1 MRAFCRLNFA
11 TFIVAFLREVFMRND
26 IRERNITHELRVY
39 QQGLSTGLSRG
50 RGYWFDTDL
59 RSVWYN
65 HSLAQA
71 LKKANIYGNTLQQFT
86 LF

>member
-1 MRAFCRLNFA
+1 MKH
-11 TFIVAFLREVFMRND
+11 D
-26 IRERNITHELRVY
+26 IRQANITHEMRVY
-39 QQGLSTGLSRG
+39 QQGLSTRLSRG
-50 RGYWFDTDL
+50 RGYFLDTDL

-71 LKKANIYGNTLQQFT
+71 LKRADVYGKTLQQPT